1 MKARK
6 VRALRHVAALGVVAF
21 LSSACGAG
29 GGSGSGSQSGPI
41 KVGFVV
47 PYSGSVARYGQDAD
61 EAWALA
67 AEKYGVNVNGRTI
80 TPVKYDDKC
89 TPAAAASA
97 VKQALGSGV
106 VALYG
111 PTCSGNVLATQQMAA
126 QSKVPMIT
134 GAYSPDITAKGN
146 KYIWRMPPSD
156 AVLNG
161 DLAKFLVKKGWT
173 EVGVLH
179 DNTGF
184 GQAEGKTI
192 TDGYKAQG
200 VTSKIDLTYQVGATD
215 FSGEIQRLKSAGV
228 KTVCLEGYDPD
239 TARIALQMHQLGLD
253 VNVCGNQEI
262 SYDDSLKV
270 AGEVLNGSYYYSVY
284 LPDSKQLAPFTTAW
298 RAKYNADP
306 NPEQYEYYLGAVAVI
321 QAIKSIKGNVTA
333 EAVNAAISKLHFDV
347 EGFAT
352 LAFTDTG
359 DPKCPTVLVGTIANG
374 KPQTVQEDSA
384 GSC

>member
-1 MKARK
+1 MAARK
-6 VRALRHVAALGVVAF
+6 VRALARVASVGALVLLA
-21 LSSACGAG
+21 SACGAAG
-29 GGSGSGSQSGPI
+29 GGGGAHSGPI

-61 EAWALA
+61 QAWALA
-67 AEKYGVNVNGRTI
+67 AEKYGVDVNGRKI

-126 QSKVPMIT
+126 QNKVPMIT

-146 KYIWRMPPSD
+146 KYVWRMPPSD
-156 AVLNG
+156 AVLNA
-161 DLAKFLVKKGWT
+161 DLAKYLVKKGWN
-173 EVGVLH
+173 ELGVLH

-192 TDGYKAQG
+192 TDGFKALG
-200 VTSKIDLTYQVGATD
+200 VTSKVDLTYQVGATD

-239 TARIALQMHQLGLD
+239 TARIALQMHQLGLTA
-253 VNVCGNQEI
+253 NVCGNQEL
-262 SYDDSLKV
+262 SYDDSLQV
-270 AGEVLNGSYYYSVY
+270 AGDVLNGAYYYSVY
-284 LPDSKQLAPFTTAW
+284 LPDSKKLAPFTKAW

-321 QAIKSIKGNVTA
+321 QAIKNIKGDITPQ
-333 EAVNAAISKLHFDV
+333 AVNTEMSKLNFDV
-347 EGFAT
+347 DGFTT

-359 DPKCPTVLVGTIANG
+359 DPKCPTVLIGTIAGG
-374 KPQTVQEDSA
+374 KPQTVQEDNTT
-384 GSC
+384 C